1 MARSSPD
8 PGHLGCSRSQL
19 TLERGGAAE
28 GEGPHS
34 GALPTEAPPAPRMDH
49 GEPCAPSC
57 WLPAFSLGE
66 LLCTFTQDTGGCLPL
81 PLHTGVL
88 FL

>member
-34 GALPTEAPPAPRMDH
+34 AALPTEAPPAPRMDH

-57 WLPAFSLGE
+57 IFPGGAALHLHSRHWGVPSTATAHRGSLS
-66 LLCTFTQDTGGCLPL
+66 
-81 PLHTGVL
+81 VM
-88 FL
+88 